1 MGRNGLVVQET
12 EPRGV
17 KTLSLNFTHVSTYSF
32 HTEVRGDV
40 EPGTS
45 HVFTY
50 SYHTEVRGDVEPGT
64 GTLFLASLAF
74 NMDILRTA
82 TLVPLS

>member
-1 MGRNGLVVQET
+1 MGRSGLVVQET
-12 EPRGV
+12 QPWGV
-17 KTLSLNFTHVSTYSF
+17 KTLFLNFSHVFTYSF
-32 HTEVRGDV
+32 HTEVRGDM

-45 HVFTY
+45 HVLTY
-50 SYHTEVRGDVEPGT
+50 SFHTEAKGDMEPGI

-82 TLVPLS
+82 TLGPLS